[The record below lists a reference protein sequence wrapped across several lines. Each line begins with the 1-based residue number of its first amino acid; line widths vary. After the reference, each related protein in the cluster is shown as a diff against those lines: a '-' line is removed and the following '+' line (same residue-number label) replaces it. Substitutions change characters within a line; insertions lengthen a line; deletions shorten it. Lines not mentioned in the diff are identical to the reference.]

1 MGSAEKCVQHYQKTR
16 CFTPSS
22 GNEGLLRVKKK
33 RSGVWYNYKGQ
44 LHHGKSYSERQS
56 YVVESWFFND
66 LYSSIVMEASQWI
79 TLLTLLMSIDD
90 YTPETINWDEA
101 DQN

>member
-1 MGSAEKCVQHYQKTR
+1 
-16 CFTPSS
+16 
-22 GNEGLLRVKKK
+22 
-33 RSGVWYNYKGQ
+33 
-44 LHHGKSYSERQS
+44 
-56 YVVESWFFND
+56 
-66 LYSSIVMEASQWI
+66 MEASQWI